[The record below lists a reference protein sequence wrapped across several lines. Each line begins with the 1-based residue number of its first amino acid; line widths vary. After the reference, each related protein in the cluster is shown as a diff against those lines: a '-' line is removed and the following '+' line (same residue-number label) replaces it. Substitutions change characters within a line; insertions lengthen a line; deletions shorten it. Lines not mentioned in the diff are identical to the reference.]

1 MKKLIL
7 ISVFSCLI
15 ISSLQAQKPF
25 DEAIFNGMLTRWVK
39 EPVSFYKNECDSQFM
54 FTNGNGESY
63 SQEKAIATYTNIIAS
78 ATKKVENLKVWQVGN
93 TGIATGKTIE
103 SYVYKNGGT
112 AAYAGIFTYTFSQQ
126 NGKWMM
132 VSAQHT
138 DYKTPKANDEMT
150 IRQTCENETKYFHEA
165 DTKNWDSQWSQKG
178 YVEYQSQ
185 YLKELIKTPFAKG
198 EIFVGMKNNVAKT
211 RKPDGLMSKVT
222 DFEARINGNMAW
234 ATYTQEDFK
243 GENSNEKSRQLRI
256 LEKVNGSWKIVGLS
270 IQKI

>member
-93 TGIATGKTIE
+93 TGIATGKTTE

-165 DTKNWDSQWSQKG
+165 DTKNWDSQWSQKE

-185 YLKELIKTPFAKG
+185 FLNEMIKMPFAKG
-198 EIFVGMKNNVAKT
+198 TTLVGLRNSVNKT
-211 RKPDGLMSKVT
+211 IKPDGLMSKFS

-243 GENSNEKSRQLRI
+243 GETSTAKSRQLRI